1 MKHFFS
7 FLFSMQRMRKALVA
21 FVLLSTSLVSWANV
35 SLVGVDYTVDTLRQ
49 MVVGPGSEYLQMHM
63 TRASDGKSPLDVF
76 IFRVDTKNPHIRFE
90 QVLSYDRVIGTERPT
105 AMMARKSTP
114 TSVYVGG
121 VNGDFFA
128 TTGDI
133 GTPIGLTIGNSE
145 FAYIG
150 HPHYKVGT
158 IKDDGR
164 PEISNSNW
172 WAADPQVTWV
182 YAGKLVVGQDTFPI
196 HHVNSYRLENELVLY
211 NHYQGASTATNNYGS
226 EAVLSLLPN
235 EKWTT
240 SGKMKAVV
248 EDVAPNTGNTTLA
261 ANKFV
266 LSGHGTMKS
275 VIESLKIADEVE
287 IIYSLLMNGR
297 EVQVAQCVSG
307 HQSNLM
313 VNNGEV
319 VTENFW
325 DELHPRTGYGYS
337 QTGDTVIFCVVDGRN
352 SAQSVGCNTQ
362 VLGAIMRHYG
372 AWYALNWD
380 GGGSSCLAINH
391 FGQMNNGSDGSERA
405 VANAMFAIADVPED
419 DQTIATL
426 RPYETTMLLPH
437 YGYYAPKF
445 LGYNKYDVLINNDVQ
460 GVQLSCDASLGEILT
475 DGGLLASGGVNG
487 LLHATLG
494 GVSTDINIRFEVGSQ
509 VSFRFDSVLVDNF
522 KPYTVEVQSLVDGN
536 LITLPAHVLTWTVE
550 DESICTV
557 SPEGVIT
564 GVANGVTTVAGQLGA
579 FADTLTV
586 YVQIPTVRNLLW
598 DDFRTPENWKVK
610 GASGYSPKLVVPDA
624 ATEPVDLQF
633 TYKANRNPYVQLSRE
648 TAFYGLPDSVSIAYT
663 TDALIDNVQFFIQL
677 NNATAATNRTFTD
690 LPTSGKVSLSCSFGD
705 WVDATDRN
713 CWPVKMRYV
722 KFNFNPET
730 PAGAHH
736 IYLYGITLHYTSID
750 IVTQLGNAAGPSWH
764 VYPNPVVDNMLQ
776 IQDITS
782 GSQLVL
788 TDLQGRQLIQQTLT
802 DAHAELDM
810 AAYPAGQ
817 YLLTIDNQTITIIKK

>member
-1 MKHFFS
+1 MKTLRFI
-7 FLFSMQRMRKALVA
+7 
-21 FVLLSTSLVSWANV
+21 
-35 SLVGVDYTVDTLRQ
+35 LVGCFCLTMSLWQVCAQNITLNGVEYSIDTLQ
-49 MVVGPGSEYLQMHM
+49 QFIAGPGCEYWE
-63 TRASDGKSPLDVF
+63 TRMVKTSDGSGRLDAYF
-76 IFRVDTKNPHIRFE
+76 LRVDTKNPYIHMQSVMAKDKLI
-90 QVLSYDRVIGTERPT
+90 SNERPT

-114 TSVYVGG
+114 TSIYVGG
-121 VNGDFFA
+121 TNGTFYM
-128 TTGDI
+128 TSGDI
-133 GTPIGLTIGNSE
+133 GCPTGPTVIDREFLYLGSKGRGVGAINTDGLGV
-145 FAYIG
+145 F
-150 HPHYKVGT
+150 GT
-158 IKDDGR
+158 INCWQFSGKLNLPDTT
-164 PEISNSNW
+164 ISIKNINYATRGENQLILYNSYLTSTRTN
-172 WAADPQVTWV
+172 DYGTEVIVKLQEGETWKTTGNV
-182 YAGKLVVGQDTFPI
+182 KLVV
-196 HHVNSYRLENELVLY
+196 V
-211 NHYQGASTATNNYGS
+211 
-226 EAVLSLLPN
+226 
-235 EKWTT
+235 
-240 SGKMKAVV
+240 
-248 EDVAPNTGNTTLA
+248 DVIKDKGNTSIA
-261 ANKFV
+261 KGQYV
-266 LSGHGTMKS
+266 LSGHGTKAAELNKLQ
-275 VIESLKIADEVE
+275 IGDEVS
-287 IIYSLLMNGR
+287 IDFTFKVND
-297 EVQVAQCVSG
+297 VAQDLQHCVG
-307 HQSNLM
+307 ADWYAQI
-313 VNNGEV
+313 VTDGEI
-319 VTENFW
+319 VTEGFW
-325 DELHPRTGYGYS
+325 NEWHPRTGFGADKV
-337 QTGDTVIFCVVDGRN
+337 GNVFLFCVVDGRGD
-352 SAQSVGCNTQ
+352 SQGCTTK
-362 VLGAIMRHYG
+362 VLGEIMKYNG
-372 AWYALNWD
+372 VWNAVNWD
-380 GGGSSCLAINH
+380 GGGSSTMAINH
-391 FGQMNNGSDGSERA
+391 FGQMNVPSDGSERA
-405 VANAMFAIADVPED
+405 VCDGFFAVADVPED